1 MVKIEEILTD
11 SGRATADVAVDV
23 ISQKPELFR
32 EAYDLCMAQEGK
44 MAMRAARVVWLIA
57 EDMPEMFE
65 PYLPEVVEKLPSLTH
80 TSVKRCMLKILS
92 VYDLSRFE
100 ELHGHIIEECFKN
113 MLSADAEIAIRGYSI
128 AVLDRMV
135 KLYPEISGEL
145 MSAYQILIDSG
156 PETLV
161 RYATKKL
168 KDLYKSAI
176 P

>member
-11 SGRATADVAVDV
+11 SGRVTADVAVNV
-23 ISQKPELFR
+23 ISQRPELFQ
-32 EAYDLCMAQEGK
+32 EAYDLCMAQKGK

-57 EDMPEMFE
+57 EYMPEMFK
-65 PYLPEVVEKLPSLTH
+65 PYLPEVVEKLPLIEH

-92 VYDLSRFE
+92 IYDLSDAE
-100 ELHGHIIEECFKN
+100 ELHGPIIEECFRN
-113 MLSADAEIAIRGYSI
+113 MLSAEAEIAIRGYSI
-128 AVLDRMV
+128 AVLDKMV
-135 KLYPEISGEL
+135 KVYPEISGEL
-145 MSAYQILIDSG
+145 ISAYQILIDSA

-161 RYATKKL
+161 RYANKKL